1 MSDSDYLDELVARG
15 TLEDPAFAERV
26 QAHYERRL
34 IARELARERE
44 RQGLSQTLVAAR
56 MGTSQSAVARLEAGR
71 GDVKLSTIER
81 FASVLGKKLEL
92 RLTDTT

>member
-1 MSDSDYLDELVARG
+1 MNESDYLDELIDRG
-15 TLEDPAFAERV
+15 TKEDPPFAELV

-34 IARELARERE
+34 IARELADERG

-56 MGTSQSAVARLEAGR
+56 MGTSQSAIARLEAGH

-81 FASVLGKKLEL
+81 YASVLGKKLEL